1 MDRLGKDV
9 GALEDRCTVRVY
21 ELIGISVVYFGRS
34 VYHAALLQ

>member
-21 ELIGISVVYFGRS
+21 DVENDIQCLNP
-34 VYHAALLQ
+34 